1 MSHATLSPSSAHRW
15 LYCPGSVALE
25 SVYPDES
32 SEFAAEGT
40 AAHFLAAE
48 CLKSGEDAAAYLGR
62 YVILAE
68 QGEYFSPTS
77 IADVPS
83 FEVTQDMAGY
93 VQEYLDYVRAL
104 GGEILIEQRLNI
116 ADITGEADATGT
128 ADVVVLLPD
137 ELIVVDLKYGR
148 GVRVGAYQNPQL
160 GIYGAAAFRE
170 FGFLGDFKRARM
182 VIVQPR
188 LSHIDEW
195 VLPIES
201 DGGAIEGK
209 SLQTWTSNTQVLAR
223 HALAYIGK
231 SPDQVDTADLRPG
244 DDPCRFCK
252 ARATCPALRDHVLS
266 TVADDFVDTS
276 APIAPQIEHAAERTV
291 DNTML
296 GNLMG
301 AVDLIEGWCKAIRAK
316 TEAELFAGRP
326 VPGFKLV
333 EGRRGARCWANGADA
348 ETALKAMRLKV
359 EQMYDLTLISP
370 TTAEKLHKAGGIGP
384 RQWPKLQA
392 LITQPDG
399 KPSVAP
405 EADKRPALVVQ
416 ATADEFSDETEAAE
430 GLV

>member
-25 SVYPDES
+25 AAYPDTS

-48 CLKSGEDAAAYLGR
+48 CLTQGVDAAAYLGK
-62 YVILAE
+62 YVILAP
-68 QGEYFSPTS
+68 QGEYFSATS
-77 IADVPS
+77 VADVPS
-83 FEVTQDMAGY
+83 FEVDQDMADH
-93 VQEYLDYVRAL
+93 VQVYLDYVRAL
-104 GGEILIEQRLNI
+104 GGEILIEQKLKVE
-116 ADITGEADATGT
+116 AITGEAGATGT
-128 ADVVVLLPD
+128 ADTVALAGD
-137 ELIVVDLKYGR
+137 ELVVVDLKYGR
-148 GVRVGAYQNPQL
+148 GVRVWARQNPQL
-160 GIYGAAAFRE
+160 GIYGAAALEE
-170 FGFLGDFKRARM
+170 FGFLGDFKRVRM
-182 VIVQPR
+182 AIVQPR
-188 LSHIDEW
+188 LGHVDEW
-195 VLPIES
+195 VLPISPEG
-201 DGGAIEGK
+201 DGIVGD
-209 SLQTWTSNTQVLAR
+209 SMQTWASNTQVLALNAR
-223 HALAYIGK
+223 AYIGK
-231 SPDQVDTADLRPG
+231 AADQVDPADLRPNE
-244 DDPCRFCK
+244 DACRFCK
-252 ARATCPALRDHVLS
+252 AKATCPALREHVLS

-291 DNTML
+291 DNTTL

-316 TEAELFAGRP
+316 VEAELLAGQP

-333 EGRRGARCWANGADA
+333 EGRRGARRWANDADA
-348 ETALKAMRLKV
+348 EMALKAMRLKT

-370 TTAEKLHKAGGIGP
+370 TSAEKLHKAGDIGP
-384 RQWPKLQA
+384 RQWPKLQT

-416 ATADEFSDETEAAE
+416 ATVDEFSDETEAAE